1 MILLHETKK
10 DALLLDTA
18 IYHAPNN
25 FDPVSMEDIR
35 SNYFLVLAHVLYL

>member
-1 MILLHETKK
+1 MILLHETKT

-25 FDPVSMEDIR
+25 FDPVSMEDIT